1 MGGPISFVSKLT
13 PHAHAIE
20 GYYKLMAENATFV
33 DLLPEMGILLAMA
46 VVFFVVAMR
55 RFRFE

>member
-1 MGGPISFVSKLT
+1 MDQLSLVT
-13 PHAHAIE
+13 PHAHALHGFDTLLIE
-20 GYYKLMAENATFV
+20 GGGVM
-33 DLLPEMGILLAMA
+33 DILPQAGILLGFA